1 MFQFFDQL
9 GNFFGSIVNFV
20 VNLFSHLVNFFEI
33 IFTSFSFLINICL
46 RLPVPL
52 QAGCLA
58 IIAVSVIYLV
68 VGR

>member
-20 VNLFSHLVNFFEI
+20 VTIFEQLINFFQI
-33 IFTSFSFLINICL
+33 IFKSFSFLIDICL